1 MYLLA
6 EAAPRLRQFRLP
18 LSRDQCFL
26 LLAAFN
32 QIFIALDIY
41 LAHSMNGTIKA
52 TEWIPIA
59 YGILA
64 GLALLLAGVIALH
77 DRPLATWLANLVFLL
92 GVFVGLLGAYFHLD
106 RTVLLDSGLLSLE
119 AVGVLIWAPP
129 VIGPLFF
136 ILISI
141 LGISAAWAEAPVDS
155 GRLRLFGERHVQMP
169 YSKTR
174 AYLLITAIFILAT
187 LISSVL
193 DHARF
198 RFDKVWVWL
207 PVAAALFG
215 FTTSLCLGILRRPNP
230 GDIAAQAC
238 AMLLLILVGGL
249 GFILHADSSL
259 TASGLIVVERFLRG
273 SPILA
278 PLLFCNVGLMGL
290 LALLDPREQEPGWP
304 FRRRAS
310 V

>member
-1 MYLLA
+1 MHLLA
-6 EAAPRLRQFRLP
+6 EAAPRLRQIRLP
-18 LSRDQCFL
+18 LSRDQSFL

-32 QIFIALDIY
+32 QIFIAVDIY
-41 LAHSMNGTIKA
+41 LAHNISGAIVAN
-52 TEWIPIA
+52 EWIPIV
-59 YGILA
+59 YGGLA
-64 GLALLLAGVIALH
+64 GIALLLAGLIALH
-77 DRPLATWLANLVFLL
+77 NRPLATRLANLVFLL
-92 GVFVGLLGAYFHLD
+92 GVAVGLLGAYFHLD

-119 AVGVLIWAPP
+119 AVNALIWAPP

-174 AYLLITAIFILAT
+174 AYMLITAIFILAT

-193 DHARF
+193 DHARI
-198 RFDKVWVWL
+198 RFDNVWVWL

-230 GDIAAQAC
+230 GDVVVHSV
-238 AMLLLILVGGL
+238 AMLLLILVGIV
-249 GFILHADSSL
+249 GFVLHAESSL
-259 TASGLIVVERFLRG
+259 TTSGLVVVERFLRG

-290 LALLDPREQEPGWP
+290 LALLDPREP
-304 FRRRAS
+304 A
-310 V
+310 